1 MPLKA
6 TDRLILVRIKVERAK
21 KHLRDLE
28 TELLAWRGKYLSIV
42 IQGGKV
48 PSGFSQMSCDPTSRV
63 PMLPANAIAAAGDVV
78 HNLRSALDHLVYQ
91 LAVVGT
97 PRTEPNRKVGFPI
110 AKDLKTYEFVKVK
123 KVQGMRPDAIKAIDA
138 LQPYKG
144 GCNGDTLWRI
154 HDLDNSNKHRTHFTV
169 AHDYLLSADWMPG
182 DYLVRTADAPTFPGV
197 EGFDQDVQENM
208 QREMEKTL
216 REPQT
221 AVQGDAM
228 ASIAQPVRW
237 VEFVENLVADSLEPL
252 LK

>member
-21 KHLRDLE
+21 KHLCDLE

-42 IQGGKV
+42 IQDGNAKV
-48 PSGFSQMSCDPTSRV
+48 PGFFQMSYDPTSRV

-78 HNLRSALDHLVYQ
+78 HNLRSALDHLAYQ

-97 PRTEPNRKVGFPI
+97 PGTEPNRKVGFPI
-110 AKDLKTYEFVKVK
+110 AKDLKTYECVKVK

-144 GCNGDTLWRI
+144 GCNGDALWRI

-182 DYLVRTADAPTFPGV
+182 DYLVRTADAPTFPGI

-221 AVQGDAM
+221 VRGNAM
-228 ASIAQPVRW
+228 LPLLSQL
-237 VEFVENLVADSLEPL
+237 VEFVDNLVADFGPF